1 MAGDNYPHDNFVDNM
16 DDNGYSVMVNAL
28 EDYIK
33 TIENERKIETQK
45 KGIGDL
51 VQEDMSALNDTP
63 YTMAVARILESAR
76 RMERKELVSK

>member
-1 MAGDNYPHDNFVDNM
+1 MKGKLKH
-16 DDNGYSVMVNAL
+16 
-28 EDYIK
+28 K
-33 TIENERKIETQK
+33 K

-63 YTMAVARILESAR
+63 YMMAVARILESAR